1 MRSCRQPR
9 SIRRQRGAAALVVTM
24 LLVFAML
31 IVVAVA
37 NRNAIVET
45 RASANQYRSTQS
57 FEAAEAGLEWALARL
72 NDNAPIGDDCLPSA
86 DPAAPSFRER
96 YLRDDGA
103 GFVAATWDDAG
114 TAAPLQAACVRGEGG
129 WSCSCPA
136 SGAAVVAEPEGS
148 TTAPGFRLQFADGA
162 RPGIVRAIATGCTRR
177 GTPCTASTDAG
188 HEAAARLEV
197 ALGLVAGLRAAPAA
211 ALTVGG
217 NLDAGA
223 SALGVHNRD
232 PASGGIA
239 IDAGGSV
246 AGNAMRLGAP
256 PGSPL
261 DGSVVSG
268 DTQLAALAGDRF
280 FARWF
285 GMDRAGWRAQPA
297 ATPIACA
304 GNCAMTIADAV
315 ATGARLVA
323 VEGDAALDG
332 PLELGASERPIV
344 LLVNGTLRLRGAVTL
359 RGVVVAGAL
368 EWRDAAAD
376 SGALVRGA
384 ALVEG
389 SYQGDAAAD
398 LVHDAALL
406 ARLQGAT
413 GSFAR
418 VYGSWKAF

>member
-1 MRSCRQPR
+1 MRSRRPHR
-9 SIRRQRGAAALVVTM
+9 SSRRQRGAAALVVTM
-24 LLVFAML
+24 LLMFAML

-72 NDNAPIGDDCLPSA
+72 NDNAPIGADCLPSA
-86 DPAAPSFRER
+86 DPAAPSFRAR

-103 GFVAATWDDAG
+103 GFVAATWEDAG
-114 TAAPLQAACVRGEGG
+114 VPVPLQAACVRGESG
-129 WSCSCPA
+129 WSCSCPS
-136 SGAAVVAEPEGS
+136 SGSALVADPGGS
-148 TTAPGFRLQFADGA
+148 ATAPNFMLQFANGA

-246 AGNAMRLGAP
+246 AGNAMRLSAP

-285 GMDRAGWRAQPA
+285 GMDRAAWRAQPA
-297 ATPIACA
+297 ATSVACA
-304 GNCAMTIADAV
+304 GKCATTVSNAV

-323 VEGDAALDG
+323 LEGGATLDG
-332 PLELGASERPIV
+332 PLELGTPERPVV
-344 LLVNGTLRLRGAVTL
+344 LLVDGTLRLRGGSRCTASSSPG
-359 RGVVVAGAL
+359 RS
-368 EWRDAAAD
+368 
-376 SGALVRGA
+376 SGATRPRIPVR
-384 ALVEG
+384 
-389 SYQGDAAAD
+389 
-398 LVHDAALL
+398 
-406 ARLQGAT
+406 
-413 GSFAR
+413 SFAAR
-418 VYGSWKAF
+418 P

>member
-1 MRSCRQPR
+1 MRNRPHHR
-9 SIRRQRGAAALVVTM
+9 SPRRQRGAAALVVTM

-72 NDNAPIGDDCLPSA
+72 NDTAPIGDDCLPSP
-86 DPAAPSFRER
+86 DPAAPSFRAR

-114 TAAPLQAACVRGEGG
+114 TPIPLQAACVRGESS
-129 WSCSCPA
+129 WSCHCPA
-136 SGAAVVAEPEGS
+136 SGAAAVADPEGS
-148 TTAPGFRLQFADGA
+148 ATAPGFTLQFADGA

-177 GTPCTASTDAG
+177 GAPCTATSNAG

-197 ALGLVAGLRAAPAA
+197 GLGLIAGLRSAPTA
-211 ALTVGG
+211 ALSVGG
-217 NLDAGA
+217 NLDAGTA
-223 SALGVHNRD
+223 ALGAHNRD
-232 PASGGIA
+232 AASGGIA

-246 AGNAMRLGAP
+246 TGDALRLSAP

-285 GMDRAGWRAQPA
+285 GMDRAAWRAQPA
-297 ATPIACA
+297 ATPVACA
-304 GNCAMTIADAV
+304 GNCATAIADAV
-315 ATGARLVA
+315 AGGSRLVA
-323 VEGDAALDG
+323 VQGDAALDG
-332 PLELGASERPIV
+332 PVELGTSDRPVV
-344 LLVNGTLRLRGAVTL
+344 LLVEGTLRLRGAVAL
-359 RGVVVAGAL
+359 CGVVVAGAL

-376 SGALVRGA
+376 SGALVQGA
-384 ALVEG
+384 ALIEG

-398 LVHDAALL
+398 IVHDATLL
-406 ARLQGAT
+406 ARLQRET

-418 VYGSWKAF
+418 VNGSWKDF